1 MLIDTEYNFGDIVYL
16 KTDPDQI
23 GRMITEFTV
32 YPMGILYSLSH
43 GVNTTKHYELEFS
56 KEKDVIQ
63 TL

>member
-1 MLIDTEYNFGDIVYL
+1 MLIQSVYDFGDIVYL
-16 KTDPDQI
+16 KTDPEQI
-23 GRMITEFTV
+23 GRMITEITI